1 MRVVRSIVLGK
12 HLPGIALAALAAML
26 APAAAYACDS
36 TCCLMLTRGTSG
48 LVGRKGFQ
56 IDLSYR
62 YTDMSTRLEGTEATD
77 SVIRP
82 KVLLETGQIVPGYH
96 EDKEG
101 TESFLQV
108 DAAWGVASAT
118 TVFASWPVLT
128 HKYYVIGHGG
138 VQTTYN
144 IRGAG
149 DPVVGARQALFRSPG
164 RMMVASVGIQL
175 PFGAD
180 DRLDEFDQTIL
191 DPTMQP
197 GTGSGDLVTA
207 LQWSSVGPGRTEISL
222 SGTYQINTTNGH
234 DYRFANTAIAAVTV
248 GRPMGTLTP
257 SLQVKLFNQGRSE
270 LGNTPVPSTGAT
282 VVYLNAGL
290 RYRSPEGVGLYGFAL
305 APVYQQVNDPQL
317 GARFSILFGISKA
330 F

>member
-1 MRVVRSIVLGK
+1 MRAVRLMAGRHLLVL
-12 HLPGIALAALAAML
+12 ALAALGVAL
-26 APAAAYACDS
+26 APGSSFPCDS

-48 LVGRKGFQ
+48 LVGRGGFQ

-62 YTDMSTRLEGTEATD
+62 YTDMSTRLDGSEPTD

-82 KVLLETGQIVPGYH
+82 KVLLETGQIIPGYH
-96 EDKEG
+96 DDREG
-101 TESFLQV
+101 TESFLQL

-144 IRGAG
+144 IRGVG
-149 DPVVGARQALFRSPG
+149 DPVVGARQAFFRGPG
-164 RMMVASVGIQL
+164 HMLVASVGVQL
-175 PFGAD
+175 PLGAD
-180 DRLDEFDQTIL
+180 DRLDEFDSTIL

-197 GTGSGDLVTA
+197 GTGSGDLITA
-207 LQWSSVGPGRTEISL
+207 LQWSSVGPGRTEITL
-222 SGTYQINTTNGH
+222 SGTYQVNTTNSH
-234 DYRFANTAIAAVTV
+234 DYRFANTGIAAVTV
-248 GRPMGTLTP
+248 GRPLGRLTP
-257 SLQVKLFNQGRSE
+257 SLQVKLFNQGRSD

-290 RYRSPEGVGLYGFAL
+290 RYRSAEGVSLYGYALVPAYRQMNDAQL
-305 APVYQQVNDPQL
+305 AP
-317 GARFSILFGISKA
+317 RFSILFGISKA

>member
-1 MRVVRSIVLGK
+1 MRATRSTPGRR
-12 HLPGIALAALAAML
+12 LPGLALAAFGVML
-26 APAAAYACDS
+26 APASSYPCDS

-48 LVGRKGFQ
+48 LVGRHGFQ
-56 IDLSYR
+56 LDVSYR
-62 YTDMSTRLEGTEATD
+62 YTDMSTRLEGSQPTD

-82 KVLLETGQIVPGYH
+82 KVLLETGQIIPGYH
-96 EDKEG
+96 DDREG
-101 TESFLQV
+101 TESFLQL

-144 IRGAG
+144 VRGAG
-149 DPVVGARQALFRSPG
+149 DPVVGARQAFFRGPG
-164 RMMVASVGIQL
+164 HVLVASVGIQL

-180 DRLDEFDQTIL
+180 DRLDEYDATIL

-197 GTGSGDLVTA
+197 GTGAGDLITA
-207 LQWSSVGPGRTEISL
+207 LQWTSVGPGRTEITL
-222 SGTYQINTTNGH
+222 SGTYQINTTNSY
-234 DYRFANTAIAAVTV
+234 DYRFANTAIAAITV
-248 GRPMGTLTP
+248 GRPVGRLTP

-270 LGNTPVPSTGAT
+270 LGSTKVPSTGAT

-290 RYRSPEGVGLYGFAL
+290 RYRSAEGVGVYGYALVPAYRQMNDAQL
-305 APVYQQVNDPQL
+305 AP
-317 GARFSILFGISKA
+317 RFSFLFGLSKA

>member
-1 MRVVRSIVLGK
+1 MRAARPLAGGRLPGVALAVLG
-12 HLPGIALAALAAML
+12 AVL
-26 APAAAYACDS
+26 APVSSFPCDS

-48 LVGRKGFQ
+48 LMGRKGFQ

-62 YTDMSTRLEGTEATD
+62 YTDMSTRLDGTDSTD

-82 KVLLETGQIVPGYH
+82 KVLLETGQVIPGYH

-101 TESFLQV
+101 TESFVQL

-144 IRGAG
+144 IRGVG
-149 DPVVGARQALFRSPG
+149 DPVVGARQALFRRPG
-164 RMMVASVGIQL
+164 RMLVASVGVQL

-180 DRLDEFDQTIL
+180 DRIDEYDATIL

-197 GTGSGDLVTA
+197 GTGSGDLITA
-207 LQWSSVGPGRTEISL
+207 LQWTSVGPGRTEITL
-222 SGTYQINTTNGH
+222 SGTYQVNATNSH
-234 DYRFANTAIAAVTV
+234 DYRFANQAIAAVTV
-248 GRPMGTLTP
+248 GRPIGALTP

-270 LGNTPVPSTGAT
+270 LGSTTVPSTGAT

-290 RYRSPEGVGLYGFAL
+290 RYRSTEGVGIYGFVL
-305 APVYQQVNDPQL
+305 APVYQQVNDAQL
-317 GARFSILFGISKA
+317 GARFSVLFGISKA

>member
-1 MRVVRSIVLGK
+1 MRAARSTAGRRLRG
-12 HLPGIALAALAAML
+12 LALAALGAVL
-26 APAAAYACDS
+26 LPASSFPCDS

-48 LVGRKGFQ
+48 LMGRKGFQ
-56 IDLSYR
+56 IDVSYR
-62 YTDMSTRLEGTEATD
+62 YTDMSTRLAGSESAD
-77 SVIRP
+77 SVVRP
-82 KVLLETGQIVPGYH
+82 KVLLETGQIIPGYH

-101 TESFLQV
+101 TESFLQL

-149 DPVVGARQALFRSPG
+149 DPVVGARQAFFRSPG
-164 RMMVASVGIQL
+164 HVLVASVGIQL

-180 DRLDEFDQTIL
+180 DRLDEYDQTIL

-197 GTGSGDLVTA
+197 GTGSGDLITA
-207 LQWSSVGPGRTEISL
+207 LQWTSVGPGRTEITL
-222 SGTYQINTTNGH
+222 SGTYQVNTTNGH

-248 GRPMGTLTP
+248 ARPMGTLTP
-257 SLQVKLFNQGRSE
+257 SLQVKLFNQGQSD
-270 LGNTPVPSTGAT
+270 LGSTPVPSTGAA
-282 VVYLNAGL
+282 VAYLNAGL
-290 RYRSPEGVGLYGFAL
+290 RYRSTEGVGLYGFVL
-305 APVYQQVNDPQL
+305 APVYQRVNDAQL

>member
-1 MRVVRSIVLGK
+1 MRAARSIAGRRL
-12 HLPGIALAALAAML
+12 LQPALAALVAVL
-26 APAAAYACDS
+26 APASSFPCDS

-48 LVGRKGFQ
+48 LQGRGGFQ
-56 IDLSYR
+56 IDASFR
-62 YTDMSTRLEGTEATD
+62 YTDMSTRLQGAEPTD
-77 SVIRP
+77 SAIRP
-82 KVLLETGQIVPGYH
+82 KVLLEAGQIIPGYH
-96 EDKEG
+96 DDREG
-101 TESFLQV
+101 TESVLQL

-128 HKYYVIGHGG
+128 RKYYVIGHGG

-149 DPVVGARQALFRSPG
+149 DPVVGARQAFFRGPG
-164 RMMVASVGIQL
+164 HVLVASVGIQL

-180 DRLDEFDQTIL
+180 DRLDEFDSTIL

-197 GTGSGDLVTA
+197 GTGSGDLITA
-207 LQWSSVGPGRTEISL
+207 LQWSAAGPGRTEMTL
-222 SGTYQINTTNGH
+222 SGTYQVNTTNSY

-248 GRPMGTLTP
+248 GRPVGRLTP

-290 RYRSPEGVGLYGFAL
+290 RYRSAEGVGIYGHALVPLYRQMNDAQL
-305 APVYQQVNDPQL
+305 AP
-317 GARFSILFGISKA
+317 RFSILFGLSKA